1 MSGMRNAFSVD
12 VEDYFQVLAFESVV
26 ARENWPKYELRVR
39 RNVDVILELMEQ
51 RNICGT
57 FFILAWIAE
66 RAPAMIRQ
74 IARAGHEIASH
85 GCMHEQVTTLT
96 PEQFA
101 SDIRSS
107 KAMLED
113 LGGVEVIGYR
123 APSYSINGSTPWAFP
138 ELAQA
143 GYRYSSSIFPG
154 RHDLY
159 GMPEAPRFPYYP
171 LGEGLLEIPITTVEV
186 AGRRLSCGGGGF
198 FRLWPYAVFRAAIR
212 HVNIVDVQPAV
223 FYMHPWEVD
232 PGQPRIP
239 AAPMRSRF
247 RHYLNLDLVVPR
259 LRRLLA
265 DFNWGRMDDVF
276 GLRSDLDA
284 AIRVG

>member
-1 MSGMRNAFSVD
+1 MRNAFSVD

-143 GYRYSSSIFPG
+143 GYRYSSSIFRDG
-154 RHDLY
+154 TISTECRRRR
-159 GMPEAPRFPYYP
+159 AFP
-171 LGEGLLEIPITTVEV
+171 TTHSEK
-186 AGRRLSCGGGGF
+186 GCWKS
-198 FRLWPYAVFRAAIR
+198 
-212 HVNIVDVQPAV
+212 
-223 FYMHPWEVD
+223 
-232 PGQPRIP
+232 
-239 AAPMRSRF
+239 
-247 RHYLNLDLVVPR
+247 R
-259 LRRLLA
+259 LRQWR
-265 DFNWGRMDDVF
+265 W
-276 GLRSDLDA
+276 
-284 AIRVG
+284 RVGGCHAGVGASFAFGPMPCSALPSGT